1 MGKSVE
7 IPEVWPGPMEGVASA
22 AFVRA
27 ANTLHLVP
35 RWMTPFIRLSV
46 AVPKKKRVKDFLSPF
61 LDGGVPV
68 TAQLMGTDA
77 GLIARCAELC
87 LELGAAGINLNF
99 GCPSR
104 RVVNG
109 GAGGG
114 ALRDPGRAAELLAA
128 VGERLP
134 GVPLSVKMRSGWR
147 DFSEFDRLIDR
158 LSETG
163 AAQKFFIHHRTVAE
177 MYREV
182 PDRAERFE
190 HIAAK
195 CSGVPLILNGDIASA
210 NDARELVSRT
220 EVSGVMCA
228 RFWMRDPYL
237 LRRIEGDGV
246 PSPAEGGEL
255 FYAELVK
262 SGVAGGA
269 LVELAKLLFG
279 ADDPHFLRLI
289 DRGAIAF

>member
-1 MGKSVE
+1 MEKCVE

-27 ANTLHLVP
+27 ANSLRLAP

-46 AVPKKKRVKDFLSPF
+46 AVPKKNRIREFLTPF
-61 LDGGVPV
+61 LAGGVPV
-68 TAQLMGTDA
+68 TAQLMGTNA
-77 GLIARCAELC
+77 ELIGRCAEVC

-114 ALRDPGRAAELLAA
+114 ALRDPDRAAELLAA
-128 VGERLP
+128 VREALP
-134 GVPLSVKMRSGWR
+134 RVPLSVKMRTGWR
-147 DFSEFDRLIDR
+147 DFAEFDGIIDR
-158 LSETG
+158 LLATD
-163 AAQKFFIHHRTVAE
+163 AAHKFFIHHRTVAE

-182 PDRAERFE
+182 PDRMERFE

-195 CSGVPLILNGDIASA
+195 CAKVPLVLNGDIG
-210 NDARELVSRT
+210 DAGEARDLVKRLGA
-220 EVSGVMCA
+220 VGVMCA
-228 RFWMRDPYL
+228 RTWMRDPFL
-237 LRRIEGDGV
+237 LRRIEKDDAPDPETGRGI
-246 PSPAEGGEL
+246 
-255 FYAELVK
+255 FYAELVR

-269 LVELAKLLFG
+269 LIELAKLLFG
-279 ADDPHFLRLI
+279 ADDPHFLKLI
-289 DRGAIAF
+289 GK